1 MMSHLARIIMHLY
14 PHARPAQDWYLAEVR
29 GTDGEPVVQI
39 AHWDEQAIGS
49 PKPTEQELLAQ
60 ADTVRLE
67 QAKAAKIAAIDAR
80 SHALL
85 TAGLEV
91 ADGAVISTSEAA
103 QRNLLMLSVGV
114 QVGST
119 TLPQGV
125 STVDGGEY
133 VIVDANDLTR
143 IQNLW
148 TQRMTGVLDAGRQ
161 LRLAVLAA
169 ETVEAVNAIVDERE

>member
-1 MMSHLARIIMHLY
+1 MMSQLARIIMHLY

-29 GTDGEPVVQI
+29 GADGEPVVQI

-49 PKPTEQELLAQ
+49 PKPNEQELLAQ
-60 ADTVRLE
+60 ADTVILE
-67 QAKAAKIAAIDAR
+67 QAKAAKIEAIDAR
-80 SHALL
+80 SEYLL

-114 QVGST
+114 QMGSI

-133 VIVDANDLTR
+133 VITDANDLKR
-143 IQNLW
+143 IQDLW
-148 TQRMTGVLDAGRQ
+148 TQRMTSVLDAGRA
-161 LRLAVLAA
+161 LRQQVIAA
-169 ETVEAVNAIVDERE
+169 ATVDEVDAIVDARE